1 MIRHGLF
8 ASRRKKRVL
17 IAIHGFGRRKQEDF
31 HYLKEMCEAD
41 PRLEYRCFDL
51 YDEDKNEKEWL
62 VWVARANQEVTAYL
76 EKGYEVTLLGFSM
89 GGVIAAFLASF
100 LAVDKLILVAPAFE
114 YMILETVSRLIPKY
128 AAILKQSESQF
139 KAYMEERLLEYEYFP
154 QFFELVKK
162 LKPAVRKVSCPT
174 LILQGL
180 QDEFVP
186 LSSSQYAYHQIQ
198 SQRKQLICFEACGHE
213 LLENESCR
221 QDAYSLIRQFMDDR
235 WGQVPSVSQGRS

>member
-1 MIRHGLF
+1 
-8 ASRRKKRVL
+8 
-17 IAIHGFGRRKQEDF
+17 
-31 HYLKEMCEAD
+31 
-41 PRLEYRCFDL
+41 
-51 YDEDKNEKEWL
+51 
-62 VWVARANQEVTAYL
+62 
-76 EKGYEVTLLGFSM
+76 M

-100 LAVDKLILVAPAFE
+100 LAVDKLVLVAPAFE
-114 YMILETVSRLIPKY
+114 YMSLETVSRLIPKY

-235 WGQVPSVSQGRS
+235 WGQAPSVSLPRS